1 MRSLVTAVA
10 LASLLASNASAEP
23 PQRVVNIA
31 MEDQFKHRHETGMLR
46 GDVVVLVYAERKG
59 GEAAQELGRR
69 LHVHF
74 HPTAATAPAP
84 EWGRQPVIGLA
95 DWPPGTRLPD
105 VHVIAVASLPEIPK
119 ALQPVARAQLRK
131 DSPFVPVWL
140 DFEGRLEHAYGIV
153 PGTPNVVLVNPRGEV
168 HAVLSGR
175 VDDLRM
181 RELVATIDALR
192 LQARPAE
199 RTAAIPTGLAR

>member
-1 MRSLVTAVA
+1 MRTLVTAVV
-10 LASLLASNASAEP
+10 LVSLFASPTAGQP
-23 PQRVVNIA
+23 PERVVNIA

-69 LHVHF
+69 LHLHF
-74 HPTAATAPAP
+74 HPTAATAPAT
-84 EWGRQPVIGLA
+84 EWCRQPVIGLA
-95 DWPPGTRLPD
+95 GWPAGVRLPD
-105 VHVIAVASLPEIPK
+105 VHVVAVASLPEIPK

-153 PGTPNVVLVNPRGEV
+153 PGAPNVVLVNPRGEV

-175 VDDLRM
+175 VDDVKM

-192 LQARPAE
+192 LQARPE
-199 RTAAIPTGLAR
+199 QRTAAIPTGLTR

>member
-1 MRSLVTAVA
+1 MRTLVVA
-10 LASLLASNASAEP
+10 MLCLLPLASRLVAAP
-23 PQRVVNIA
+23 PERAVNIA
-31 MEDQFKHRHETGMLR
+31 MEDQFKNRHETGTMR

-74 HPTAATAPAP
+74 HPGAASASAT
-84 EWGRQPVIGLA
+84 EWLRQPVIGIA
-95 DWPPGTRLPD
+95 GWPTGARTPD
-105 VHVIAVASLPEIPK
+105 VRVIAVASLPEIPK
-119 ALQPVARAQLRK
+119 ALEPVARAQLRK

-153 PGTPNVVLVNPRGEV
+153 PGGPNIVLINTRGEV

-175 VDDLRM
+175 LDELKM

-192 LQARPAE
+192 LEARPDQ
-199 RTAAIPTGLAR
+199 RTAVVPTGLTR